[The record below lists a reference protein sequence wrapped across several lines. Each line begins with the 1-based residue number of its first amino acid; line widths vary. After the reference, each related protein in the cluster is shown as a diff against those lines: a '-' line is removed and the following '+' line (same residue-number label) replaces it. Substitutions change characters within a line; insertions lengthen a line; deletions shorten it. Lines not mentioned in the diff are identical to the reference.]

1 MDALINA
8 GAVETSG
15 DRRRA
20 IYARVQQLIM
30 HDAPA
35 VLLYT
40 RDTLVGMRADISGL
54 VVRPD
59 GALDITHVTRNRQSH
74 S

>member
-1 MDALINA
+1 MEPSEDK
-8 GAVETSG
+8 
-15 DRRRA
+15 RKA
-20 IYARVQQLIM
+20 IYAQLQEMIM

-35 VLLYT
+35 VLIYT

-59 GALDITHVTRNRQSH
+59 GALDITHVTRNRQLH
-74 S
+74 P